1 MYDVHRRFIGMRV
14 VDFLLVLIEL
24 FYLVIHLRR
33 YERQAVRTTAIN
45 KSAGVAYAN
54 ELAYLRCIDDFE

>member
-1 MYDVHRRFIGMRV
+1 MRV